1 MSYNV
6 DPMHLIM
13 QIKQGKN
20 PQQLMIDILEGQ
32 ATSNNPIMSNLLSM
46 AKDNRTADIEQFAR
60 NLAKEQG
67 IDFDKEFSRFKKQ
80 YFGL

>member
-1 MSYNV
+1 MAYNV
-6 DPMHLIM
+6 NTVYLINQM
-13 QIKQGKN
+13 RQGKN
-20 PQQLMIDILEGQ
+20 PEQLMIDILEGE
-32 ATSNNPIMSNLLSM
+32 ASNNPIMGNLLSM
-46 AKDNRTADIEQFAR
+46 AKDNRTADIEKFAR

>member
-6 DPMHLIM
+6 NPIYLINQM
-13 QIKQGKN
+13 RQGKN
-20 PQQLMIDILEGQ
+20 PQQLMIDILEGE
-32 ATSNNPIMSNLLSM
+32 ASTNPVMGNLLSM
-46 AKDNRTADIEQFAR
+46 AKENRTADIEKFAR

>member
-6 DPMHLIM
+6 DPAYLIM
-13 QIKQGKN
+13 QMRQGKN
-20 PQQLMIDILEGQ
+20 LQQLMIDILEGE
-32 ATSNNPIMSNLLSM
+32 ASSNPIMGNLLSM
-46 AKDNRTADIEQFAR
+46 AKENRTADIERFAR

>member
-6 DPMHLIM
+6 DPAYLLM
-13 QIKQGKN
+13 QMRQGKN
-20 PQQLMIDILEGQ
+20 PEQLMIDILEGEASQ
-32 ATSNNPIMSNLLSM
+32 NPIMGNLLTM
-46 AKDNRTADIEQFAR
+46 AKDNRTADIERFAR

>member
-1 MSYNV
+1 MAYNV
-6 DPMHLIM
+6 DPAYLINQM
-13 QIKQGKN
+13 RQGKN
-20 PQQLMIDILEGQ
+20 PQQLMIDILEGE
-32 ATSNNPIMSNLLSM
+32 ASSNPLVGNLLSM
-46 AKDNRTADIEQFAR
+46 AKENRTADIEKFAR

>member
-6 DPMHLIM
+6 NPIYLINQM
-13 QIKQGKN
+13 RQGKN
-20 PQQLMIDILEGQ
+20 PEQLMIDILEGEASQ
-32 ATSNNPIMSNLLSM
+32 NPIMGNLLSM
-46 AKDNRTADIEQFAR
+46 AKDNRTADIEKFAR

>member
-6 DPMHLIM
+6 DPAYLIM
-13 QIKQGKN
+13 QMRQGKN
-20 PQQLMIDILEGQ
+20 PQQLMIDILEGE
-32 ATSNNPIMSNLLSM
+32 ASSNPIMGNLLSM
-46 AKDNRTADIEQFAR
+46 AKENRTADIEKFAR

>member
-6 DPMHLIM
+6 DPAYLLM
-13 QIKQGKN
+13 QMRQGKN
-20 PQQLMIDILEGQ
+20 PEQLMIDILEGEASQ
-32 ATSNNPIMSNLLSM
+32 NPIVGNLLTM
-46 AKDNRTADIEQFAR
+46 AKDNRTADIERFAR

>member
-6 DPMHLIM
+6 DPVYLINQM
-13 QIKQGKN
+13 RQGKN
-20 PQQLMIDILEGQ
+20 PEQLMIDILEGEASQ
-32 ATSNNPIMSNLLSM
+32 NPIMGNLLSM
-46 AKDNRTADIEQFAR
+46 AKDNRTADIEKFAR

>member
-6 DPMHLIM
+6 DPAYLIM
-13 QIKQGKN
+13 QMRQGKN
-20 PQQLMIDILEGQ
+20 PEQLMIDILEGQ
-32 ATSNNPIMSNLLSM
+32 ASQNPIMGNLLTM
-46 AKDNRTADIEQFAR
+46 AKYNRTADIEKFAR

>member
-1 MSYNV
+1 MAYNV
-6 DPMHLIM
+6 NPAYLINQM
-13 QIKQGKN
+13 RQGKN
-20 PQQLMIDILEGQ
+20 PEQLMIDILEGEAAQ
-32 ATSNNPIMSNLLSM
+32 NPIMGNLLSM
-46 AKDNRTADIEQFAR
+46 AKDNRTADIERFAR

>member
-6 DPMHLIM
+6 DPMQLIM

-20 PQQLMIDILEGQ
+20 PQQLMLDILEGE
-32 ATSNNPIMSNLLSM
+32 ASNNPIMGNLLTM
-46 AKDNRTADIEQFAR
+46 AKENRTMDIEQFAR
-60 NLAKEQG
+60 NLAQAQG

>member
-6 DPMHLIM
+6 DTVNLIM
-13 QIKQGKN
+13 QIRSGQN
-20 PQQLMIDILEGQ
+20 PQQLVLNILSAE
-32 ATSNNPIMSNLLSM
+32 APNNPIMNNLLNL
-46 AKDNRTADIEQFAR
+46 AKDNRTADIELFAR

-67 IDFDKEFSRFKKQ
+67 IDFDKEFSQFKKQ

>member
-6 DPMHLIM
+6 NPMHLIM

-20 PQQLMIDILEGQ
+20 PQQLMMDILEGE
-32 ATSNNPIMSNLLSM
+32 ASNNPIMGNLLTM
-46 AKDNRTADIEQFAR
+46 AKENRTVDIENFAR

-67 IDFDKEFSRFKKQ
+67 IDFDKEFSKFKKQ
-80 YFGL
+80 YFGF

>member
-1 MSYNV
+1 MYNV
-6 DPMHLIM
+6 DPMQLIM
-13 QIKQGKN
+13 QIRQGKN
-20 PQQLMIDILEGQ
+20 PQQLMISILEGE
-32 ATSNNPIMSNLLSM
+32 ASTNPVMENLLNM

-67 IDFDKEFSRFKKQ
+67 IDFDKEFSQFKKK

>member
-6 DPMHLIM
+6 DPVYLINQM
-13 QIKQGKN
+13 RQGKN
-20 PQQLMIDILEGQ
+20 PQQLMIDILEGEASQ
-32 ATSNNPIMSNLLSM
+32 NPIMGNLLSM
-46 AKDNRTADIEQFAR
+46 AKDNRTADIERFAR

>member
-6 DPMHLIM
+6 DPMQLIM

-20 PQQLMIDILEGQ
+20 PQQLMLDILEGE
-32 ATSNNPIMSNLLSM
+32 ASSNPIMGNLLTM
-46 AKDNRTADIEQFAR
+46 AKENRTADIESFAR

>member
-6 DPMHLIM
+6 DPAFLLM
-13 QIKQGKN
+13 QMRQGKN
-20 PQQLMIDILEGQ
+20 PEQLMIDILEGEASQ
-32 ATSNNPIMSNLLSM
+32 NPSMGNLLTM
-46 AKDNRTADIEQFAR
+46 AKDNRTADIERFAR

>member
-6 DPMHLIM
+6 DPMQLIM

-20 PQQLMIDILEGQ
+20 PQQLMLNILEGE
-32 ATSNNPIMSNLLSM
+32 AASNPIMGNLLTM
-46 AKDNRTADIEQFAR
+46 VKENRTADIETFAR

-67 IDFDKEFSRFKKQ
+67 IDFDKEFSQFKKK

>member
-1 MSYNV
+1 MPYYPV
-6 DPMHLIM
+6 DPMQLIM

-20 PQQLMIDILEGQ
+20 PQQLMLNILQGN
-32 ATSNNPIMSNLLSM
+32 AANNPIMGNLLRM
-46 AKDNRTADIEQFAR
+46 AREGRTADIENFAR

-67 IDFDKEFSRFKKQ
+67 IDFDKEFSLFKKR